1 MDKSIIIK
9 VLLSVLA
16 ISVGQVFLK
25 LSALSVGPGQLF
37 GVKLGKYLFINIYL
51 IIGIAVLGGGTLLW
65 VWVLRTIP
73 LSTAYPFMALAFVLV
88 PAFSYFILDEAVSWG
103 HILGFLL
110 IIAGVVV
117 VSRQ

>member
-16 ISVGQVFLK
+16 ISIGQVFLK
-25 LSALSVGPGQLF
+25 LSALSVGTGQLL
-37 GVKLGKYLFINIYL
+37 GIKLGKYLFINIYL
-51 IIGIAVLGGGTLLW
+51 IIGIVILGGGTLLW